1 MKVSRIFVV
10 GHSISVLEESSLVLL
25 RSVVVVAVARRRV
38 VVEVP
43 LAIMR
48 DVEEKAE
55 VQVAHERIMV
65 MAGGTIL
72 I

>member
-1 MKVSRIFVV
+1 VV
-10 GHSISVLEESSLVLL
+10 GHSISVVEDSSVLL
-25 RSVVVVAVARRRV
+25 RSAVVVARRRV

-43 LAIMR
+43 LVIMR

-65 MAGGTIL
+65 IAGGTIL

>member
-1 MKVSRIFVV
+1 M
-10 GHSISVLEESSLVLL
+10 
-25 RSVVVVAVARRRV
+25 VVVVVERRRV
-38 VVEVP
+38 VVVAAADLP
-43 LAIMR
+43 LAIMAR

-55 VQVAHERIMV
+55 VAVAHERIMV

>member
-1 MKVSRIFVV
+1 VV
-10 GHSISVLEESSLVLL
+10 GHSSSVESSLVL
-25 RSVVVVAVARRRV
+25 RSAVVVVARRRV

-48 DVEEKAE
+48 DDVEEKAE

>member
-10 GHSISVLEESSLVLL
+10 GHSISVVESSLVEW
-25 RSVVVVAVARRRV
+25 SAVVVAVARRRV

-43 LAIMR
+43 LVIMR

>member
-10 GHSISVLEESSLVLL
+10 GHSSCSVVESSLVLL
-25 RSVVVVAVARRRV
+25 RSVVVVVARRRV
-38 VVEVP
+38 VAEVP

-65 MAGGTIL
+65 IAGGTIL

>member
-10 GHSISVLEESSLVLL
+10 GHSISVVEDSSVLL
-25 RSVVVVAVARRRV
+25 RSVVVVVVARRRV

>member
-1 MKVSRIFVV
+1 VV
-10 GHSISVLEESSLVLL
+10 GHSSSVVESSLVLL
-25 RSVVVVAVARRRV
+25 RSAVVVVARRRV

>member
-1 MKVSRIFVV
+1 MV
-10 GHSISVLEESSLVLL
+10 GHSIVVVVSVDSSSLVDW
-25 RSVVVVAVARRRV
+25 SVVVVVERTRV
-38 VVEVP
+38 VVVLP

-55 VQVAHERIMV
+55 VVVAHERIMV
-65 MAGGTIL
+65 MAGGIIL

>member
-1 MKVSRIFVV
+1 MV
-10 GHSISVLEESSLVLL
+10 GHSIVVVVVSVDSSSLVDW
-25 RSVVVVAVARRRV
+25 SVVVVVERTRV
-38 VVEVP
+38 VVVLP

-55 VQVAHERIMV
+55 VVVAHERIMV

>member
-1 MKVSRIFVV
+1 MVRT
-10 GHSISVLEESSLVLL
+10 
-25 RSVVVVAVARRRV
+25 RV
-38 VVEVP
+38 VDAVVLP

-55 VQVAHERIMV
+55 VAVAHERIMV

>member
-1 MKVSRIFVV
+1 MV
-10 GHSISVLEESSLVLL
+10 GHSSSVVESSLVLL
-25 RSVVVVAVARRRV
+25 RSAVVVVARRRV

>member
-1 MKVSRIFVV
+1 VV
-10 GHSISVLEESSLVLL
+10 GHSSSDSSLVL
-25 RSVVVVAVARRRV
+25 RSAVVVVARRRV

>member
-1 MKVSRIFVV
+1 MV
-10 GHSISVLEESSLVLL
+10 GHSISVVEDSSLVLL
-25 RSVVVVAVARRRV
+25 RSVVVVVARRRV

-43 LAIMR
+43 LVIMR

>member
-1 MKVSRIFVV
+1 MVV
-10 GHSISVLEESSLVLL
+10 GHSICGVDSSLVEC
-25 RSVVVVAVARRRV
+25 SVVVVERRRV
-38 VVEVP
+38 VAAVAAADLP
-43 LAIMR
+43 LAIMVR

-55 VQVAHERIMV
+55 VAVAHERIMV

>member
-1 MKVSRIFVV
+1 MV
-10 GHSISVLEESSLVLL
+10 GHSSSVESSLVL
-25 RSVVVVAVARRRV
+25 RSAVVVVARRRV